1 MSVTLTPAAF
11 DRWPDCFRLANDSLE
26 LILASSFGPRIV
38 SCRLP
43 GGENLFKVFPPAP
56 GRIRGG
62 HRLWVAPEIAE
73 VTWVDDTLPVRV
85 EALPDGA
92 RLTGTRE
99 PASGLEKEIEI
110 RLSGA
115 SVTLTHRVTN
125 RNAWPITYAPWAL
138 TQMAPGGI
146 AFSGFPPR
154 GEHPRD
160 LLPSNPLVLWA
171 YTDLSDPRFT
181 WMPRYFALRQDPGV
195 AAPNKLGSFLPR
207 PWGAYLLNRTLFV
220 KWAEAKPGQYP
231 DLGCNFEVFTNAAML
246 ELETLAPLEIAAPG
260 ETLQHV
266 EHWAVHGGLQL
277 AAVSDAAVHELLGSR
292 IPPQ

>member
-26 LILASSFGPRIV
+26 LIVASSFGPRIL

-43 GGENLFKVFPPAP
+43 GGDNLFKVFPPAP

-92 RLTGTRE
+92 RLTGARE

-125 RNAWPITYAPWAL
+125 HNAWPITYAPWAL

-181 WMPRYFALRQDPGV
+181 WMPRYFALRQD
-195 AAPNKLGSFLPR
+195 AAAATPNKIGSFLAR
-207 PWGAYLLNRTLFV
+207 PWGAYLLDRTLFV

-246 ELETLAPLEIAAPG
+246 ELETLAPLEAAAPG
-260 ETLQHV
+260 ATLEHV
-266 EHWAVHGGLQL
+266 EHWAVHGGVQL
-277 AAVSDAAVHELLGSR
+277 AAVTDAAVHELLGSR